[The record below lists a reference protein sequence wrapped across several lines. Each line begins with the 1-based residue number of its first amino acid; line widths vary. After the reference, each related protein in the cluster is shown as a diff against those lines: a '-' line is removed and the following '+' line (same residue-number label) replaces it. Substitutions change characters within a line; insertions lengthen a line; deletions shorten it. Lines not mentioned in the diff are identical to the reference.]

1 MSFSTDP
8 FIAPG
13 ALIVGDVHLAPRTSI
28 WFSTI
33 IRGEAAPVQIDDSAN
48 VQDNCIVESRPDQ
61 PVRIGRGVSVGH
73 NARVFGAVI
82 EERSLIAIGA
92 TVEAGAVIGSQSIV
106 AANATVPAGMI
117 VPPRKLVI
125 GGGRILRD
133 VTDAEI
139 ERIDRGA
146 REYVRL
152 GREYAA
158 ATGSTRAQ

>member
-1 MSFSTDP
+1 MTVSTHP
-8 FIAPG
+8 FTAPG
-13 ALIVGDVHLAPRTSI
+13 AVVVGDVRLAPRSSV
-28 WFSTI
+28 WFSAI
-33 IRGEAAPVQIDDSAN
+33 VRGQSAPVHIDDSAN
-48 VQDNCIVESRPDQ
+48 VQDNCVIESRPDQ
-61 PVRIGRGVSVGH
+61 PVRIGAGVSVGH
-73 NARVFGAVI
+73 NARIVGAVV

-125 GGGRILRD
+125 GAGRILRD
-133 VTDAEI
+133 VSEAEI

-152 GREYAA
+152 GREYVA
-158 ATGSTRAQ
+158 ATGPTRAQ

>member
-1 MSFSTDP
+1 VTVSTDP

-13 ALIVGDVHLAPRTSI
+13 AVIVGDVRLAPRSSV

-33 IRGEAAPVQIDDSAN
+33 VRGETAMVQIDDSAN
-48 VQDNCIVESRPDQ
+48 VQDNCLIESRPDQ
-61 PVRIGRGVSVGH
+61 PVRIGSGVSVGH
-73 NARVFGAVI
+73 NARVFGAVV

-92 TVEAGAVIGSQSIV
+92 TVEPGAVIGSQSIV
-106 AANATVPAGMI
+106 AANATVPAGMV

-125 GGGRILRD
+125 GTGRILRD

-158 ATGSTRAQ
+158 ATGPTRTQ

>member
-1 MSFSTDP
+1 MTVNPDP

-13 ALIVGDVHLAPRTSI
+13 AIVEGDVRLAPRTSI
-28 WFSTI
+28 WFSTAV
-33 IRGEAAPVQIDDSAN
+33 RGDSAFVQIDDSAN
-48 VQDNCIVESRPDQ
+48 VQDNCVIESRPDL
-61 PVRIGRGVSVGH
+61 PVRIGAGVSVGH
-73 NARVFGAVI
+73 NARVYGATV
-82 EERSLIAIGA
+82 EAKSLIAIGA

-117 VPPRKLVI
+117 VPPRALVI
-125 GGGRILRD
+125 GTGHILRD
-133 VTDAEI
+133 VTEAEI

-158 ATGSTRAQ
+158 RMGPSPGQ